1 MRFFL
6 LLGMTVVSSRVAS
19 AAPLMTNAAKR
30 QSHSRSEVIPLC
42 PARWVAGGAT
52 NARSGT
58 EQRPVSEYWA
68 AFRGRSSLARRSATC
83 PCLGADSLAG
93 PIRDGMAIHSWN
105 VIGTGSDST
114 RVVLRLWGD
123 SELEVRAAAFHAAAA
138 LCDAGWDAYVDYS
151 TSRDGK
157 SADVVYELSDG
168 DERAQRAAVSSLML
182 ELGRSIQSHR

>member
-58 EQRPVSEYWA
+58 EQRPVHEYWA
-68 AFRGRSSLARRSATC
+68 ARHSRSSALPGR
-83 PCLGADSLAG
+83 PFLVADSLAG

-138 LCDAGWDAYVDYS
+138 LCDAGWGAYVDYS

>member
-1 MRFFL
+1 
-6 LLGMTVVSSRVAS
+6 
-19 AAPLMTNAAKR
+19 
-30 QSHSRSEVIPLC
+30 
-42 PARWVAGGAT
+42 
-52 NARSGT
+52 
-58 EQRPVSEYWA
+58 
-68 AFRGRSSLARRSATC
+68 
-83 PCLGADSLAG
+83 
-93 PIRDGMAIHSWN
+93 MAIHSWN

-138 LCDAGWDAYVDYS
+138 LCDAGWGAYVDYS